1 MTESLL
7 RQSFLKTQ
15 TKTPVWFMRQAGRF
29 LPQYREI
36 RKNYSLDDMF
46 RNPEIVAQVTCLPVD
61 ILKVDAAIL
70 FADILTMPMHIG
82 FKITFHPA
90 HGPIIINPFS
100 SDKDFKQLHKLTDV
114 AHLRKA
120 IPLITK
126 SLPKNIP
133 LIGFAGAPFTVL
145 CYLVE
150 GGSSSNFRKVIKFMN
165 ENPDGFHKLMQF
177 LTQNT
182 IAYLKLQ
189 KDSGIE
195 IFQLFD
201 SWGGILRTDDYENF
215 VLPYVQKIF
224 AAVPLPSIY
233 FLKNCAHL
241 LTSMNK
247 CGSDFLSVCETVD
260 LKNNLILRKSEKGI
274 QGNLFHGL
282 LYSDDKT
289 LKAEVLRVLKA
300 SQNFKKYIFNLSHG
314 IQPDV
319 PVDKVQYVV
328 KLVHDFKRSL

>member
-1 MTESLL
+1 MTDSLL
-7 RQSFLKTQ
+7 LQSFTGKNI
-15 TKTPVWFMRQAGRF
+15 KTPVWFMRQAGRF

-46 RNPEIVAQVTCLPVD
+46 RNPEIVAQVTCLPVN

-70 FADILTMPMHIG
+70 FADILTMPMHVG
-82 FKITFHPA
+82 FKVTFDPTR
-90 HGPIIINPFS
+90 GPMILNPFTT
-100 SDKDFKQLHKLTDV
+100 DKNFKQLHKLIDV
-114 AHLRKA
+114 PHLRKA

-126 SLPKNIP
+126 SLPANIP

-165 ENPDGFHKLMQF
+165 ENPESFHKLMQF
-177 LTQNT
+177 LTENT

-189 KDSGIE
+189 KDSGIKV
-195 IFQLFD
+195 FQLFD
-201 SWGGILRTDDYENF
+201 SWGGILRTADYENF

-224 AAVPLPSIY
+224 TAVQLPSIY

-241 LTSMNK
+241 LTSMNT

-260 LKNNLILRKSEKGI
+260 LKNDLILHKSQKGI

-289 LKAEVLRVLKA
+289 LKTEVLRILKA

-319 PVDKVQYVV
+319 PVEKVQYVV
-328 KLVHDFKRSL
+328 KLVHNFKRSL